1 MCLGAFGG
9 MEVKAVKESISDTE
23 QSIVDGKI
31 LSHVGVTFCELG
43 QEGINYCEL
52 LT

>member
-1 MCLGAFGG
+1 

-23 QSIVDGKI
+23 HSIVDGKI